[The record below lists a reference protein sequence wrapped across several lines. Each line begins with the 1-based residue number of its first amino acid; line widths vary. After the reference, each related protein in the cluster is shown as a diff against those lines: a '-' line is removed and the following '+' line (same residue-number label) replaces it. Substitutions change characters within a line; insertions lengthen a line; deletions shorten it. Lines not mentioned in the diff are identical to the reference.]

1 MFRTIVAAVAEP
13 QAPVQVAAVKAAEIA
28 LLTSGRVVLYHA
40 AYDATLSGRP
50 FFDTAR
56 LARVRAAHLR
66 AQLEAL
72 EALAAGLP
80 AGLADVGTVV
90 EWQRPPHE
98 GIVRAG
104 MRERADLVVAEPR
117 FQRARKRVGGFS
129 HTDWELVRLC
139 PVPMLFAR
147 SAARYR
153 RPGVLAAVDP
163 LRDAEKLSTLD
174 ARIVRIARELAMATG
189 GDLRLLHCSAAP
201 RVTPPVPDALV
212 ARERE
217 RTRQLLDRLLA
228 EAGLPK
234 RALLLR
240 TGVPADA
247 IEAVV
252 EQEDVGV
259 LVLGSMTRG
268 RIGRLVLGST
278 AEKLLHT
285 VACDLLVVKPTGFR
299 SSVTPATRDGR
310 GLLRGARR
318 MAGSAG
324 SVHD

>member
-1 MFRTIVAAVAEP
+1 MFRTIVAAVADP
-13 QAPVQVAAVKAAEIA
+13 HAPVQVAAAKAAEIA
-28 LLTSGRVVLYHA
+28 MLTGGRVVLYHA

-66 AQLEAL
+66 AQLDAL
-72 EALAAGLP
+72 EAIAAELP

-117 FQRARKRVGGFS
+117 FQRARKRVRGFS

-139 PVPMLFAR
+139 PAPLLLAR
-147 SAARYR
+147 GAARYR
-153 RPGVLAAVDP
+153 RPNVLAAVDP
-163 LRDAEKLSTLD
+163 LHDAEKLSTLD
-174 ARIVRIARELAMATG
+174 ARIVRIARELATVTG
-189 GDLRLLHCSAAP
+189 GELRLLHCAAPP

-228 EAGLPK
+228 EASLSK

-240 TGVPADA
+240 TGAPADA
-247 IEAVV
+247 IEAAV
-252 EQEDVGV
+252 EDQDVDL
-259 LVLGSMTRG
+259 LVLGSMTHG

-285 VACDLLVVKPTGFR
+285 VACDLLVVKPASFR
-299 SSVTPATRDGR
+299 SSVAPAMRDGR
-310 GLLRGARR
+310 GLVRGARR

>member
-1 MFRTIVAAVAEP
+1 MFRTIVAAVADP
-13 QAPVQVAAVKAAEIA
+13 RAPVQVAAAKAAELAA
-28 LLTSGRVVLYHA
+28 LCGGRVVLYHA

-56 LARVRAAHLR
+56 LARVRATHLR

-80 AGLADVGTVV
+80 SSLADVGTVV
-90 EWQRPPHE
+90 EWQRSPHE

-104 MRERADLVVAEPR
+104 LRERADLVVAEPR
-117 FQRARKRVGGFS
+117 FQRARKRVAGFS

-139 PVPMLFAR
+139 PVPLLLAR
-147 SAARYR
+147 SEARYR

-163 LRDAEKLSTLD
+163 LCDAEKLSTLD
-174 ARIVRIARELAMATG
+174 ARIVRIARELATATG

-212 ARERE
+212 ARERA
-217 RTRQLLDRLLA
+217 RTRLLLDRLLA

-240 TGVPADA
+240 MGAPADA

-252 EQEDVGV
+252 DQENVGV

-299 SSVTPATRDGR
+299 STVAPATRDGR
-310 GLLRGARR
+310 GLVRGARR
-318 MAGSAG
+318 VAGRAGSG
-324 SVHD
+324 HD

>member
-1 MFRTIVAAVAEP
+1 MFRTIVAAVADP
-13 QAPVQVAAVKAAEIA
+13 HAPEQVAAAKAAEIA
-28 LLTSGRVVLYHA
+28 LLGGGRVVLYHA

-50 FFDTAR
+50 FFDSAR

-72 EALAAGLP
+72 ESLAAELP

-117 FQRARKRVGGFS
+117 FQRARKRVRGFS

-139 PVPMLFAR
+139 PAPLLFAR
-147 SAARYR
+147 SSARYR
-153 RPGVLAAVDP
+153 RPSVLAAVDP
-163 LRDAEKLSTLD
+163 LQDGEKLSTLD
-174 ARIVRIARELAMATG
+174 ARIVRIARAFTTATG
-189 GDLRLLHCSAAP
+189 GALRLLHCTVPP
-201 RVTPPVPDALV
+201 RVTPPMPDALV

-217 RTRQLLDRLLA
+217 RTRQLLDRLLD

-234 RALLLR
+234 RSLLLR
-240 TGVPADA
+240 TGAPADA
-247 IEAVV
+247 IEAAV
-252 EQEDVGV
+252 EDQDVDV
-259 LVLGSMTRG
+259 LVLGSMTHG

-278 AEKLLHT
+278 AERLLHT
-285 VACDLLVVKPTGFR
+285 VACDLLVVKPASFR
-299 SSVTPATRDGR
+299 SSVAPPTRDGR
-310 GLLRGARR
+310 GLVRGARR
-318 MAGSAG
+318 MAGGAG

>member
-1 MFRTIVAAVAEP
+1 MFRTIVAAVADP

-28 LLTSGRVVLYHA
+28 LLTRGRVVLYHA

-139 PVPMLFAR
+139 PVPLLFAR

-153 RPGVLAAVDP
+153 RPVVLAAVDP

-174 ARIVRIARELAMATG
+174 ARIVRIARELALATG

-201 RVTPPVPDALV
+201 LVTPPVPDALL